1 MTLGERLVADF
12 AGTSMTVGQHPVAH
26 HRATLDKQRV
36 WRAVDLAQARHNAIV
51 RIAGCVICRQRP
63 ETAKGFAFLSLEDE
77 TGIANAIVAPPL
89 FEKHRAVIIGE
100 PYLMLEGVLQ
110 NQGGA
115 ISVKVGRVTPLRLG
129 QALMQSHDFR

>member
-1 MTLGERLVADF
+1 MTVAERLVADF

-26 HRATLDKQRV
+26 HRAELTRQRV
-36 WRAVDLAQARHNAIV
+36 WRAVDLAQGRNNTIV

-63 ETAKGFAFLSLEDE
+63 STAKGFAFFSLEDE
-77 TGIANAIVAPPL
+77 TGIANAIVAPAL
-89 FEKHRAVIIGE
+89 FEKHRLVLISE

-115 ISVKVGRVTPLRLG
+115 TSVKVGRVTPLRLG
-129 QALMQSHDFR
+129 QSLMGSHDFH